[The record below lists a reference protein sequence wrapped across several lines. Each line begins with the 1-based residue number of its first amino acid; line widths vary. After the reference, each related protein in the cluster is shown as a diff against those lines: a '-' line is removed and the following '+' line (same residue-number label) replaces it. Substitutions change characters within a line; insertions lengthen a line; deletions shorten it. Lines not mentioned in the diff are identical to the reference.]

1 MENQI
6 NTEKDPAH
14 SSPEN
19 QGPAHSNPANQGPA
33 KHSLPFKI
41 WRVIYPLLIFFGVQI
56 AGGIVLVLVYA
67 VTVIAP
73 QVAQG
78 VSMAALP
85 PQQIMDWI
93 LGKSV
98 LMALICDL
106 VVLPLFI
113 FLYLHQIKGQKQAV
127 ISSFKVMDYVLVAAL
142 AVAAD
147 FAVTYVLVGFNL
159 ISYFPD
165 YENLMNGIGSS
176 SLILQVIA
184 VGIVAPAAEE
194 FLMRGVILNRLLG
207 YMRVL
212 PAVLLQAVLFGVL
225 HMNLL
230 QGAYAAVLGLLMGFI
245 YIKYGSLLM
254 TILFHI
260 TLNTLSVLLPS
271 NFAEGVNPFFIL
283 IPAVIVTAGLL
294 WIIARR
300 EKSVMFFTD
309 KKLAEVPQEEA

>member
-1 MENQI
+1 MITDKEPTNTGKTSALMEK
-6 NTEKDPAH
+6 EPV
-14 SSPEN
+14 
-19 QGPAHSNPANQGPA
+19 
-33 KHSLPFKI
+33 KHSLPYKI

-56 AGGIVLVLVYA
+56 AGSIIMVLVYA
-67 VTVIAP
+67 VTVIVPEIAKGGSP
-73 QVAQG
+73 ADF
-78 VSMAALP
+78 
-85 PQQIMDWI
+85 PQQQMMDWV
-93 LGKSV
+93 LSQSV
-98 LMALICDL
+98 MLALICDL

-113 FLYLHQIKGQKQAV
+113 FLYVRQIKGQKQAV
-127 ISSFKVMDYVLVAAL
+127 VSSFKIMDYVLVAAL

-165 YENLMNGIGSS
+165 YQNLMSGIGSS
-176 SLILQVIA
+176 SLILQIIA

-212 PAVLLQAVLFGVL
+212 PAVVIQAVLFGIL

-294 WIIARR
+294 WIISRR
-300 EKSVMFFTD
+300 GKSVMFFTD
-309 KKLAEVPQEEA
+309 RKSITVPQEES